1 LLSKRAL
8 QPCRVDDTFSKG
20 IYKDYIQALDPSKGF
35 VQSDIDDFA
44 KYELELDKSSIRFN
58 FFQFDF

>member
-8 QPCRVDDTFSKG
+8 QPCRDDTFSKG

-44 KYELELDKSSIRFN
+44 KYELN
-58 FFQFDF
+58 